1 LGNLTAVLRQEIS
14 RIARKETRA
23 QIAQLRKAS
32 AGYRRTIAALK
43 RQIADQ
49 GRAVATLRKTST
61 RAATPAK
68 PEAGASSPR
77 FRADGV
83 AAHRKRLGL
92 SAESFAKLVGV
103 SGQTVYNWEKGKRP
117 RAAQLAALSAVRTM
131 GKREAMAKLESLS
144 TRAAP
149 NKRRAAKKRVAKRV
163 AKKR

>member
-1 LGNLTAVLRQEIS
+1 MGNLTAVLRQEIS

-49 GRAVATLRKTST
+49 GRAVATLRKTSA
-61 RAATPAK
+61 RVATPAK
-68 PEAGASSPR
+68 PDAESSPR

-92 SAESFAKLVGV
+92 SAENFAKLVGV
-103 SGQTVYNWEKGKRP
+103 TGQTVYNWENGKRP
-117 RAAQLAALSAVRTM
+117 RAAQLVALSAVRTM
-131 GKREAMAKLESLS
+131 GKREAMAKLEAMS
-144 TRAAP
+144 TRKAP
-149 NKRRAAKKRVAKRV
+149 KRKKRIARKR
-163 AKKR
+163 